1 GDSPTQE
8 VGGDAVF
15 SPVEHP
21 SQMYSLEDVFS
32 LSELEEW
39 FQRIGGGLARIG
51 VEDGVNWLAEVKID
65 GLAINL
71 VYRNGSLFRA
81 VTRGDGRVGED
92 VTRNVLTIDGIP
104 TRLAGEDIPDELEV
118 RGEVFM
124 PGKDC
129 SEFNKT
135 RVAAGEAPF
144 AKPRNADA
152 RSLRT
157 KTPNETTNTSLA
169 RVDLSIGIA
178 TTSHS

>member
-71 VYRNGSLFRA
+71 VYRNGSLFR
-81 VTRGDGRVGED
+81 D
-92 VTRNVLTIDGIP
+92 VTRDVLTIDGIP

-124 PGKDC
+124 PGKDF

-144 AKPRNADA
+144 ANPRNAA
-152 RSLRT
+152 AGSLRQ
-157 KTPNETTNTSLA
+157 KDPAETAKRPLA
-169 RVDLSIGIA
+169 MFVHG
-178 TTSHS
+178 